1 MTEPTPHRSPRR
13 CNADYRWTGPKVV
26 AFLKGLALTGSVAEA
41 ARRVGM
47 SRQSAYRLRARRGP
61 QFAAVWDEGVALAR
75 LMALTGYTPED
86 ARSDMHKVTGEAHKV
101 TGWRPR

>member
-1 MTEPTPHRSPRR
+1 MTEPTSTRPPRR
-13 CNADYRWTGPKVV
+13 CNADYRWTRDKVI

-47 SRQSAYRLRARRGP
+47 SRQSAYRLRARRGA

-75 LMALTGYTPED
+75 LMAMTGYTPGD
-86 ARSDMHKVTGEAHKV
+86 VRTDTHNMTGEAHKV
-101 TGWRPR
+101 TGRRPR